1 MFVIAVPSLIR
12 LVCRPSASEHASESL
27 FASVMKTPEKPASSA
42 ARDHSIRRA
51 GGLSGRIVQASA
63 ILAMVKILSSDLLA
77 TLSSKQ
83 PFPSSRL
90 PENPLFS
97 LSGLFDRSNLQNEW
111 DANDE
116 ASFPW
121 VTSQPGG
128 RVDETICSGIDR
140 GQYAD
145 GRGGC
150 RIRKRSQH
158 CRAGRGVHRCGRRLR
173 SVEQRRGRARQEH
186 RSAGEDRVARRPDY

>member
-1 MFVIAVPSLIR
+1 IFVIAVPSLIR

-63 ILAMVKILSSDLLA
+63 ILAMVKILLSDLLA
-77 TLSSKQ
+77 TLSS
-83 PFPSSRL
+83 SSHFRQAAS
-90 PENPLFS
+90 PENRSFRSLDFS
-97 LSGLFDRSNLQNEW
+97 TCRIYRMKQ

-121 VTSQPGG
+121 VT
-128 RVDETICSGIDR
+128 
-140 GQYAD
+140 
-145 GRGGC
+145 
-150 RIRKRSQH
+150 
-158 CRAGRGVHRCGRRLR
+158 
-173 SVEQRRGRARQEH
+173 
-186 RSAGEDRVARRPDY
+186 